1 MELWDA
7 YKADGT
13 LAGSTLIRGEE
24 IPEGLCHAVA
34 EVFVMHEDG
43 TILLM
48 QRDKNK
54 PHYPGYWESSA
65 GGAVRKGE
73 SFEHGARRELLEET
87 GILAGELEPIYKVF
101 TPHTIYRGYL
111 CKTNIEKNSILLQQ
125 GETIDYKWVSQ
136 HEFTDFFES
145 DEFSDSLRERLNTF
159 VKNNFVTEKDCCF
172 SRDKFWFRY
181 RVGAIIIEDGCIL
194 MVKNDADDYYYSIGG
209 GVHMGETS
217 EEAVVREVREETG
230 MNYEIDRMAFVN
242 ESLFHGD
249 GSLCGRECHVI
260 EFYYLMKPKGR
271 KDVES
276 NVSNG
281 TAFGGIPEYLHWIA
295 IAELES
301 VKEFP
306 LFFREKLLNLP
317 ETIEHI
323 VSDERN

>member
-1 MELWDA
+1 
-7 YKADGT
+7 
-13 LAGSTLIRGEE
+13 
-24 IPEGLCHAVA
+24 
-34 EVFVMHEDG
+34 
-43 TILLM
+43 
-48 QRDKNK
+48 
-54 PHYPGYWESSA
+54 
-65 GGAVRKGE
+65 
-73 SFEHGARRELLEET
+73 
-87 GILAGELEPIYKVF
+87 
-101 TPHTIYRGYL
+101 
-111 CKTNIEKNSILLQQ
+111 
-125 GETIDYKWVSQ
+125 
-136 HEFTDFFES
+136 
-145 DEFSDSLRERLNTF
+145 
-159 VKNNFVTEKDCCF
+159 
-172 SRDKFWFRY
+172 
-181 RVGAIIIEDGCIL
+181 
-194 MVKNDADDYYYSIGG
+194 
-209 GVHMGETS
+209 MGETS

-230 MNYEIDRMAFVN
+230 MDYEIDRMAFVN